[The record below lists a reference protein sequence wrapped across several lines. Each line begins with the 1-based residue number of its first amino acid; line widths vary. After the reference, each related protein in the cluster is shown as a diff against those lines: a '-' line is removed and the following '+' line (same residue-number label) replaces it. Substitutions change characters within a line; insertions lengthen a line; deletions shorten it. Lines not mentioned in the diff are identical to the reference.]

1 MSGRVL
7 VGIITFILLCAF
19 AGAISLGIKGWRTDD
34 VSQGF
39 AVETGA
45 GVTTANVT
53 LSRDLFNDEV
63 TEVQSISSNI
73 SETPVATSYTSD
85 TNYLFI
91 AALTASESRALT
103 IVYYSEIDDTIM
115 RIIGPFLAFI
125 IFGGCAG
132 AILYGIWKGKHR

>member
-39 AVETGA
+39 TVETGA
-45 GVTTANVT
+45 SVESANVT

-73 SETPVATSYTSD
+73 SETPIANSYTSG
-85 TNYLFI
+85 TNELNI
-91 AALTASESRALT
+91 TGLTASESRALT
-103 IVYYSEIDDTIM
+103 IVYY
-115 RIIGPFLAFI
+115 
-125 IFGGCAG
+125 
-132 AILYGIWKGKHR
+132 